1 MKYNFDT
8 TVERIETSCV
18 KYDLRETI
26 FGKSDVIPMWVA
38 DMDFETPDFIR
49 EAVIERALHPIY
61 GYTFRDSSYYN
72 HIVNWLDNNHQWK
85 IEKESVV
92 FCPGVVPALN
102 FAVLAFTKPKD
113 KIIVQPPVY
122 FPFFGAVK
130 SHDRELVYNQLLK
143 TDNGYIIDYE
153 LLNEQAKD
161 AVMLILCNPH
171 NPVGRAWKIDE
182 LEKIAEICLKNNVM
196 VLSDEIHADLVL
208 PGFKHEVFAN
218 ISPEVASI
226 TITTHAPS
234 KTFNL
239 AGLATSSVI
248 ITNPDLRKIFKDY
261 VENLHIGMGNIF
273 GMVASNAAYEKG
285 NEWRLQLVDYI
296 NDNVDYVDRFI
307 TEQLPLVRV
316 FRPEATYMVWLDFSK
331 YGLSDADLKKRMI
344 FEAGLGLNA
353 GTDFGPGGEGCLRMN
368 VACQRKT
375 LEIAMH
381 QFREVFSNNPN
392 VSSL

>member
-102 FAVLAFTKPKD
+102 FAVLAFTEPKD

-153 LLNEQAKD
+153 L
-161 AVMLILCNPH
+161 
-171 NPVGRAWKIDE
+171 
-182 LEKIAEICLKNNVM
+182 
-196 VLSDEIHADLVL
+196 
-208 PGFKHEVFAN
+208 F
-218 ISPEVASI
+218 
-226 TITTHAPS
+226 
-234 KTFNL
+234 
-239 AGLATSSVI
+239 
-248 ITNPDLRKIFKDY
+248 
-261 VENLHIGMGNIF
+261 NIF
-273 GMVASNAAYEKG
+273 
-285 NEWRLQLVDYI
+285 
-296 NDNVDYVDRFI
+296 
-307 TEQLPLVRV
+307 
-316 FRPEATYMVWLDFSK
+316 
-331 YGLSDADLKKRMI
+331 
-344 FEAGLGLNA
+344 
-353 GTDFGPGGEGCLRMN
+353 
-368 VACQRKT
+368 
-375 LEIAMH
+375 
-381 QFREVFSNNPN
+381 
-392 VSSL
+392 